1 METLYLVEPGISLKL
16 EITPEVKEAFLKE
29 NTEGLTVVQRMN
41 IITQLS
47 NGYRENLHNG
57 RGHSLVSESGE
68 TNLRGILQTNERG
81 NDRSGENSVTTQN
94 IGGSEPSSCKR
105 VAIDPELNRI
115 ALYLSE
121 MIFDEGSIKF
131 FDYAAQMI
139 EGIGEEVK
147 PYLKGFYELSRYTPG
162 MEGVEKMSMPTEVAG
177 FNIDKFIHNGYLL
190 DKSKSTILTTSA
202 LVPGNNESDTNTVG
216 GNSPLDGSR
225 EVSKPTSEVGNGK
238 TERPINTDRGQDNEG
253 SKLGILS
260 DQERG

>member
-1 METLYLVEPGISLKL
+1 METLYLAEPGISLKL